1 MKSFGEA
8 KEGSV
13 VTLDFIDNATKIGLN
28 GATRGTIGG
37 AAFNDALM
45 KIWVG
50 EHPAQ
55 DDLKKAMLGGA

>member
-13 VTLDFIDNATKIGLN
+13 VTLDFVDGATKVGLD
-28 GATRGTIGG
+28 GTVRGSIDGT
-37 AAFNDALM
+37 AFNDALM

-55 DDLKKAMLGGA
+55 DDLKKALLGGA